1 MSGWNIR
8 FTKDHLARAK
18 EKGRHSFA
26 VGYDGG
32 GRGEAF
38 MWLTP
43 YDATFI
49 WLFTH
54 EINQGKT
61 PTEAFAAVEQR
72 IALPAA
78 KLAAKEAAKEPTT
91 V

>member
-26 VGYDGG
+26 IGYDGA
-32 GRGEAF
+32 GRAEAF

-43 YDATFI
+43 DDTTFL
-49 WLFTH
+49 WLFAH

-61 PTEAFAAVEQR
+61 RSEAFAVVQQK
-72 IALPAA
+72 IADWHA
-78 KLAAKEAAKEPTT
+78 KKAAKEAAKEVTP